1 LAGALTELQWLS
13 SRSLTIKATSW
24 PGCTHSLGGLKM
36 TGSSPDE
43 QQDVTNGSEVV
54 DLSPLE
60 KPSTIQWHR
69 ETIREKIALLLT
81 YSIIAITVIP
91 VLAVIV
97 FPASAAAIKEV
108 AASIIPAAI
117 GIYGTIIGFYFGRDK

>member
-1 LAGALTELQWLS
+1 
-13 SRSLTIKATSW
+13 
-24 PGCTHSLGGLKM
+24 M
-36 TGSSPDE
+36 TGSAPDE
-43 QQDVTNGSEVV
+43 PQGVTNAAEVL
-54 DLSPLE
+54 DLRPLE

-91 VLAVIV
+91 VLAVIA

-108 AASIIPAAI
+108 ATSIIPAAI

>member
-1 LAGALTELQWLS
+1 
-13 SRSLTIKATSW
+13 
-24 PGCTHSLGGLKM
+24 M